1 MGWSVGRS
9 IVAPTKNVS
18 SSVNRRF
25 VGRRGDGCCGL
36 RLLDLPESLRG
47 PVPNRVF
54 QSLYEFTIQH
64 QRRLLLA
71 FTDGSQHRPNI
82 PAQLAPGTAKRSKL
96 NSLSKQGFFFSTD
109 TTHPLPACYTPF
121 HETKGSSQPKPNQ
134 SFVSSP
140 PLVSSIFF
148 FYFHFFIGL
157 YLHPPKPP

>member
-1 MGWSVGRS
+1 MWTYTVGFFLNHLGGRCRTESSNRCTSSPYNTSVVCCLRS
-9 IVAPTKNVS
+9 PTVS
-18 SSVNRRF
+18 
-25 VGRRGDGCCGL
+25 
-36 RLLDLPESLRG
+36 
-47 PVPNRVF
+47 
-54 QSLYEFTIQH
+54 QY
-64 QRRLLLA
+64 
-71 FTDGSQHRPNI
+71 RPNI